1 MTRRARPLAQQAE
14 LGGVRLG
21 YGELAGEGPP
31 LVLLHGVGARWQVY
45 SPLMVALSDHYAQYA
60 PDLRGHGVSGRSAD
74 YGIGDFAYDVIDFID
89 SVVGEPAHLY
99 GHSLGGWVALTVAAR
114 RPELVRS
121 LVIADSGIYPADIP
135 RETALLW
142 LAGLPLALRSL
153 AKSLDQF
160 DAQVLTQYNDG
171 RMTRDYDPDELL
183 VRVRCPALLIQGDA
197 ARGAFMSD
205 NDVRR
210 ATASL
215 ADVRHVRI
223 EGVGHGL
230 HIEDTT
236 GIADTLCEFHR
247 TISSIRS

>member
-1 MTRRARPLAQQAE
+1 MTRRPRPLAQQADI
-14 LGGVRLG
+14 GGVHLG
-21 YGELAGEGPP
+21 YGELRGGGPP

-45 SPLMVALSDHYAQYA
+45 GPLMVALSDHYTQYA
-60 PDLRGHGVSGRSAD
+60 PDLRGHGVSSRSAD
-74 YGIGDFAYDVIDFID
+74 YGIGDFAEDVIAFID
-89 SVVGEPAHLY
+89 TVVGGPAHLY

-114 RPELVRS
+114 RPDLVRS
-121 LVIADSGIYPADIP
+121 LIIADSGIYPCDIP

-160 DAQVLTQYNDG
+160 DAQVLTQYHDG
-171 RMTRDYDPDELL
+171 RMTGAYDPDALL
-183 VRVRCPALLIQGDA
+183 AGVRCPALLIQGDA
-197 ARGAFMSD
+197 ERGAFMSD

-210 ATASL
+210 ATAL
-215 ADVRHVRI
+215 LGDVRHVHL
-223 EGVGHGL
+223 EGLGHGL

-236 GIADTLCEFHR
+236 GVADTLCEFHR